1 MKRVDARG
9 LSCPE
14 PVIQTKNA
22 MASKEAEYEVLVDNV
37 VAKENVSRFVM
48 HQGYQVNV
56 EEQGDDFLLKITNIF
71 TFFYSND
78 LLCFFIFFWKFTLC
92 RKTDTGSA
100 GRTQIS
106 WNRHDECLQMHFF
119 TVFSKLYC
127 TIMGIK
133 SRNIRHHF
141 VILSRK
147 SSPCSSTFT

>member
-56 EEQGDDFLLKITNIF
+56 EEQGDDFLLKITKRGPI
-71 TFFYSND
+71 
-78 LLCFFIFFWKFTLC
+78 LRLFIPIMEQSSFV
-92 RKTDTGSA
+92 KT
-100 GRTQIS
+100 
-106 WNRHDECLQMHFF
+106 
-119 TVFSKLYC
+119 VK
-127 TIMGIK
+127 K
-133 SRNIRHHF
+133 
-141 VILSRK
+141 
-147 SSPCSSTFT
+147 